1 MEEVMLRKLFAIALL
16 IAAQVHAQQPWPSRA
31 ITFLTPFPPGP
42 GPDLYMRPLLNKV
55 GEQLGQTIIHEV
67 RIGGAGALALQQAA
81 RSAPDGY
88 TFTIVTN
95 AHLIQRHLIPTIPD
109 IVEMA
114 HVSRISLT
122 GAVLVVAADSPIR
135 TFENLVATA
144 KAAPGKLNYGS
155 GGNGTPSHM
164 QGASLAFIAGID
176 AVHVP
181 FKNSAEVVPALIR
194 GDLHFSFQVMS
205 FGAPFVK
212 SGKLT
217 LLAVTSQERVTQF
230 PDAPTLYELT
240 RNDLAVQDNW
250 SGLSF
255 PAKTPA
261 PIVRRFHAEVLKA
274 LADPAVRRGIET
286 SGTNARPN
294 ASPEEFAAYVRSED
308 DKWGRIVKLSGVK
321 LE

>member
-1 MEEVMLRKLFAIALL
+1 MLRKLFALALL
-16 IAAQVHAQQPWPSRA
+16 IAAQAHAQQPWPSRA

-55 GEQLGQTIIHEV
+55 GAQLGQTIIHEV

-144 KAAPGKLNYGS
+144 KAAPGKL
-155 GGNGTPSHM
+155 
-164 QGASLAFIAGID
+164 
-176 AVHVP
+176 
-181 FKNSAEVVPALIR
+181 
-194 GDLHFSFQVMS
+194 
-205 FGAPFVK
+205 
-212 SGKLT
+212 
-217 LLAVTSQERVTQF
+217 
-230 PDAPTLYELT
+230 
-240 RNDLAVQDNW
+240 
-250 SGLSF
+250 
-255 PAKTPA
+255 
-261 PIVRRFHAEVLKA
+261 
-274 LADPAVRRGIET
+274 
-286 SGTNARPN
+286 
-294 ASPEEFAAYVRSED
+294 
-308 DKWGRIVKLSGVK
+308 
-321 LE
+321 